1 MPNPMLSFTP
11 RHGLQSTRARATQT
25 KPCSLTERQP
35 RTSLQLR
42 TQLAQARAGS
52 GLFDMAGF
60 AADLSRMLQQ
70 LASERGW
77 QGAHTA

>member
-1 MPNPMLSFTP
+1 
-11 RHGLQSTRARATQT
+11 
-25 KPCSLTERQP
+25 
-35 RTSLQLR
+35 
-42 TQLAQARAGS
+42 LAQARAGS